1 METLRFNEVTAK
13 LNKMFKTGND
23 EAKDVLIGKL
33 KLWVKQNRNT
43 DDKGKKDAIQTF
55 LTDNGVF

>member
-13 LNKMFKTGND
+13 LNKMFNTGND